1 MAMNHPAFVLLFDLM
16 AMNHPA
22 FYLTTHIG
30 VMAMHHPAFYF
41 IHSQIPSVLEM

>member
-16 AMNHPA
+16 AMNYPA

-30 VMAMHHPAFYF
+30 VMAMNH
-41 IHSQIPSVLEM
+41 PSVLEM